1 MIMVE
6 KIGVSGFKRKHC
18 LAPLIIYIF
27 SLFYLAVLRRGIVE
41 HSYFRFNLFQ
51 CYFKPSDIII
61 KDIIVNIACFI
72 PLGLLVGLVSNR
84 FRIPRALLV
93 GLLVSL
99 TIEFSQ
105 LIWMRGIFDMND
117 IFNNTI
123 GAAIGGFLAVL
134 IMKIRQSRKHSRTYG

>member
-93 GLLVSL
+93 GFLISLV
-99 TIEFSQ
+99 IEFSQ
-105 LIWMRGIFDMND
+105 LMWKRGIFDMND

-123 GAAIGGFLAVL
+123 GAFIGGLLAVL
-134 IMKIRQSRKHSRTYG
+134 LIRTKKRHKLKKLNG

>member
-1 MIMVE
+1 MVE
-6 KIGVSGFKRKHC
+6 KIGVSGFKHC
-18 LAPLIIYIF
+18 LAPLIVYIF

-123 GAAIGGFLAVL
+123 GEAIGGFLAVL